1 MERMKAGVVCARGDL
16 RVTEVDRPLP
26 GPGDVLVRVA
36 LTGICG
42 SDVPR
47 VLGDACHFYPIV
59 LGHEFS
65 GTVEEVG
72 EGVSSVSV
80 GDRVAGVPLVPC
92 HECEDCRSG
101 NYALCKHYSF
111 VGSRQP
117 GSFAEFV
124 ALPERNVVR
133 FSATVPFDRAV
144 FFEPST
150 VAIHAL
156 LLAVRDADRFDA
168 GATVAVVGSG
178 TIGILLAQWARIW
191 GAETVVIIGRRE
203 QRLNAARSVGIEHAL
218 DSGAADFGQSL
229 HELTGGRG
237 FDYVF
242 ECAGSGDTIRQSIA
256 LAGNHGTVCFV
267 GTPKDELTFSVRDW
281 EQINR
286 RELWLTG
293 SWMSYSAPF
302 PGKEWAR
309 TAEEFSAGHLLITDE
324 MIDRIYPLDE
334 IVEAFGRFAG
344 ADRPV
349 GKILV
354 DSRGGQER

>member
-1 MERMKAGVVCARGDL
+1 MERMKAGVVYARGDL
-16 RVTEVDRPLP
+16 RVSEIDKPTP
-26 GPGDVLVRVA
+26 GPGEVLVRVA

-47 VLGDACHFYPIV
+47 VLGDASHFYPNV

-65 GTVEEVG
+65 GTVEQLGDDVT
-72 EGVSSVSV
+72 SVAL

-92 HECEDCRSG
+92 HECEDCRAG
-101 NYALCKHYSF
+101 NFALCKHYSF

-124 ALPERNVVR
+124 VLPERNVMR
-133 FSATVPFDRAV
+133 FDASVPFDRGV

-156 LLAVRDADRFDA
+156 LLAVRDADRLPA

-191 GAETVVIIGRRE
+191 GAETVAIIGRRE
-203 QRLNAARSVGIEHAL
+203 ERLRAARSAGVKHAL
-218 DSGAADFGQSL
+218 DATAADYDEQLAALVGDD
-229 HELTGGRG
+229 G
-237 FDYVF
+237 FDFVF
-242 ECAGSGDTIRQSIA
+242 ECAGSGETIKQSIA
-256 LAGNHGTVCFV
+256 LAGSRGTVCMV
-267 GTPKDELTFSVRDW
+267 GTPKDELTFSVKEW

-286 RELWLTG
+286 KELWLTG

-302 PGKEWAR
+302 PGREWTL
-309 TAEEFSAGHLLITDE
+309 TAEHFSAGDLTITDE
-324 MIDRIYPLDE
+324 MIDEVFPLDR
-334 IVEAFGRFAG
+334 IADAFARFAG
-344 ADRPV
+344 TNRPV

-354 DSRGGQER
+354 DSRG